1 MLDFTTDFGNRAAAR
16 LRTEEVIWLTTVG
29 RDGLPQPSP
38 VWFLWEDD
46 AAISYSQSKVP
57 KVGNIARHPQ
67 VALNFNSDA
76 GGGDIVIFTGTAAIV
91 ADAPPAKA
99 HATYLAKYGAA
110 ITRIGMNADSFADDY
125 RTVIRVTPTKLRGF

>member
-1 MLDFTTDFGNRAAAR
+1 MLDFTTDFGKRAAER

-46 AAISYSQSKVP
+46 AAIIYSQSKAP
-57 KVGNIARHPQ
+57 KVGNIIRHPQ

-76 GGGDIVIFTGTAAIV
+76 GGGDVVIFTGTAEIV
-91 ADAPPAKA
+91 ADAPPATA

-110 ITRIGMNADSFADDY
+110 ITRIGMNPDSFADDY